1 MISDDEL
8 LDLPEDPE
16 RAFVQCERKLRHRLF
31 KKLEETQSYNAY
43 KSYKLE
49 YINHVV
55 SVAKALELSIFD
67 EYGIPTLDADIN
79 PFYDQFLHDV
89 DHLTVQIRMRHA
101 RRVKVALSP

>member
-1 MISDDEL
+1 
-8 LDLPEDPE
+8 
-16 RAFVQCERKLRHRLF
+16 
-31 KKLEETQSYNAY
+31 
-43 KSYKLE
+43 
-49 YINHVV
+49 V

-89 DHLTVQIRMRHA
+89 DHLTVQIGMRHA